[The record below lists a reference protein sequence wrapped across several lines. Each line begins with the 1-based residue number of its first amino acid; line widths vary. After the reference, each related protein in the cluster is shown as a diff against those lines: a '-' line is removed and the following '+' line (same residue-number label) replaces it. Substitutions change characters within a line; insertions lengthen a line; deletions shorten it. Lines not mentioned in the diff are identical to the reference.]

1 MQEENLKLKEIIW
14 EICGQCK
21 NGCPTCGS
29 KDVWGA
35 PIDETKKKKITV
47 IIALYPPE
55 SIVISG
61 GDPLLVSK
69 DTHVYITDV
78 LKKKNV
84 TCKIII
90 NPKSFI
96 NLERVDKTILSLY
109 EVVGVSINS
118 IEDITLFNN
127 RFHRGEVDLKKK
139 ITVITNFNLSNI
151 FSFDDIKN
159 FVKDNDLSWQI
170 QYTVFKEEKNPLAI
184 YNNKGS
190 VEYLTKHIKQAID
203 EKLKVIT
210 ADNMNCGPCWAGKH
224 TLGITYDGDV
234 VPCLSMRSWVEDIKS
249 VSQGNLLT
257 CLAEDRDQIE
267 RLMFEASPLQFIW
280 ENEFKSYRFK
290 KFKCCK
296 DVTKELIADYKP
308 LSNFVKVQTIP
319 ATSPY
324 ITVYYGVQNVPPIVT
339 AYSVPTEVIAVYSVW
354 NAPATV
360 TYTDT
365 VNINTTTA
373 EDKKK

>member
-29 KDVWGA
+29 KDVWCT
-35 PIDETKKKKITV
+35 PIDEAKIRKIAD
-47 IIALYPPE
+47 IISLYPPE
-55 SIVISG
+55 SIDISG

-69 DTHVYITDV
+69 KTHLYVTDI

-96 NLERVDKTILSLY
+96 TSEGVDKSILSLY
-109 EVVGVSINS
+109 EVVGFSINS
-118 IEDITLFNN
+118 LEDITIFNN
-127 RFHRGEVDLKKK
+127 RIHKEEVELKKR
-139 ITVITNFNLSNI
+139 ITVITNFNLTNI

-159 FVKDNDLSWQI
+159 FVKANDFSWQI
-170 QYTVFKEEKNPLAI
+170 QYTVFKEEKSPLAI

-190 VEYLTKHIKQAID
+190 VEYLSNSIKKAID

-210 ADNMNCGPCWAGKH
+210 ADNMNCGPCWAGRYAI
-224 TLGITYDGDV
+224 GITYDGDV

-257 CLAEDRDQIE
+257 CLAEERDQIE

-296 DVTKELIADYKP
+296 DVTKELIVDYKP
-308 LSNFVKVQTIP
+308 ISVFLEPVQDQTLP
-319 ATSPY
+319 STGPY
-324 ITVYYGVQNVPPIVT
+324 VVAYYAVQPYQQIVT
-339 AYSVPTEVIAVYSVW
+339 AYAVTPSDITLVYSVR
-354 NAPATV
+354 N
-360 TYTDT
+360 YT
-365 VNINTTTA
+365 ITTST
-373 EDKKK
+373 EGKEK